1 MNMEQQAGN
10 IAEKLD
16 NVLDVVYTTHLKK
29 KAKTII
35 ITSVEFVLVD
45 IFIVYEAY
53 QNVETME
60 ENVRFGL
67 QIMSL
72 VAAGYAALVAVFVF
86 VHALVLSDT
95 AKVNPKLEAAY
106 QKTNNVAVID
116 SILELPLAFKF
127 KGPLWWLV
135 WVFWALFAG
144 ICSLF
149 IVLSVLGT
157 DFNLSDSSY
166 AALAVAITQL
176 YEITGD
182 FSEYWI
188 STRNRSEAPLQTFI
202 EK

>member
-1 MNMEQQAGN
+1 MEQQAGN